1 MSPEQAAGERD
12 LDAGTDVYSL
22 GCVLYEMLLGETPG
36 MWQTDRALELGRFT
50 DLPERLREPMR
61 ELGRPIE
68 RALVRAL
75 TMRSRDRFETVDA
88 FLLALK
94 NEERPDGGA
103 IRRYSDRQ
111 VEEIVRQAADE
122 QLAHPTEDGMSLGT
136 VQQIAAEV
144 GISPARVE
152 RAARKLETR
161 GPGAAAVRL
170 GAGAFWLGSSTLIA
184 SERVV
189 DGDVTEAM
197 HGDIVDEVQAM
208 FSTAGEIA
216 AHGSSLTWR
225 TVKPTLGKRRATQV
239 RVTSRA
245 GRTRIQ
251 VQERLGEL
259 AAALFPS
266 FGGVGIGGLAV
277 ALSLGGPEF
286 GWIGASLLGAGWV
299 GGMHAIARTIFR
311 GVSRQKRADLEALS
325 SRVAEITTES
335 ARSRLAGSETPRS
348 IAASPQSGD
357 ESV

>member
-1 MSPEQAAGERD
+1 M
-12 LDAGTDVYSL
+12 
-22 GCVLYEMLLGETPG
+22 
-36 MWQTDRALELGRFT
+36 
-50 DLPERLREPMR
+50 
-61 ELGRPIE
+61 
-68 RALVRAL
+68 
-75 TMRSRDRFETVDA
+75 
-88 FLLALK
+88 
-94 NEERPDGGA
+94 
-103 IRRYSDRQ
+103 
-111 VEEIVRQAADE
+111 
-122 QLAHPTEDGMSLGT
+122 
-136 VQQIAAEV
+136 
-144 GISPARVE
+144 E

-161 GPGAAAVRL
+161 GPGAAAVGL

-189 DGDVTEAM
+189 DGDVTEAI
-197 HGDIVDEVQAM
+197 HGDIVDEVQAR
-208 FSTAGEIA
+208 FSTEGEVA
-216 AHGSSLTWR
+216 AHGRSSSSLTWR

-259 AAALFPS
+259 AVALFPS

-299 GGMHAIARTIFR
+299 GGMHAIARTICR

-325 SRVAEITTES
+325 SRVAEIATES
-335 ARSRLAGSETPRS
+335 ARSRLAGSETRRS